1 MIKLKGIKK
10 IYATEERKV
19 HALKGITL
27 DMRPSEFVCVLGP
40 SGCGKTTLLNII
52 GGLDRYSSGD
62 LIIDGKSTK
71 NFTDE
76 DWDTYRSRKVGFVFQ
91 SYNLISHQTVLENVE
106 TALVI
111 SGIGKEER
119 RKRAIQALV
128 DVGLSEH
135 LRKTPRQLSGGE
147 MQRVAIA
154 RAIVND
160 PQMILADE
168 PTGALD
174 SENSVK
180 IMELLKK
187 IAKDRLVIT
196 VTHND
201 ELAKTYATRT
211 IKMKDG
217 EIVSDSAP
225 FKGDADQKTEDNKKR
240 SFMPYSLAA
249 RLSLKNLMGKKVRTT
264 LTSIASSIAI
274 IGISLVLACSN
285 GLNAFIDK
293 IQKDTMSSIPIT
305 VSTSTYDLTPQIEA
319 IFGYVSSTAKGENKK
334 EDKDKVFINH
344 TIKNLM
350 QAEGVTNEITE
361 HFLEYLKGIN
371 SNKVTYD
378 AVKNVQK
385 TVYKKLLMPVHAND
399 TRKEVNVL
407 EQNSG
412 KWSCLPPSLDTL
424 EEQYELVYGKYPTDK
439 TELLLVVDKNS
450 SISDTVLANY
460 LLDVYAVEESKTYYT
475 YEEILTNPY
484 INEYNLVLNDDY
496 FTQNED
502 GSFFEDKKVELAKHI
517 HTYYRNTTSEYSVKE
532 ELLANEFVKSIY
544 DSVRCYNIDP
554 REEDT
559 TSIKLK
565 IVGIIKLNE
574 DTQYGMFSS
583 PIAYTSALN
592 DYVIEEAVKSK
603 IVTAQ
608 LNSENKSVL
617 DGKAITGK
625 IGLNN
630 VLSKLGY
637 AKLPTEVKF
646 YPRTIKD
653 KDYLLEFLDKYNQ
666 ENGENPDITYVD
678 NVGAVIEVVR
688 VIVGG
693 ISTILLALTA
703 ISLIVSSIMIGI
715 ITYVSVIERTKEI
728 GILRSVGARK
738 KDVVRLFVTETGI
751 IGFISGVCGIILSVI
766 LIVPLNLLMAN
777 ITGVSGFVFLKWWN
791 YIAFIIGAVC
801 LTIVAGLIP
810 SLIAS
815 KKDPVKA
822 LRSE

>member
-10 IYATEERKV
+10 IYATDERKV

-62 LIIDGKSTK
+62 LVIDGKSTK
-71 NFTDE
+71 NFADE

-225 FKGDADQKTEDNKKR
+225 FKGNVEQKTEEKKKR

-264 LTSIASSIAI
+264 LTSVASSIAI

-305 VSTSTYDLTPQIEA
+305 VSANTYDLTPQIEA
-319 IFGYVSSTAKGENKK
+319 IFGYVSSTAKGENKNK
-334 EDKDKVFINH
+334 DKDKVFINH

-371 SNKVTYD
+371 TDKVTYD

-399 TRKEVNVL
+399 TRKEVNIL

-460 LLDVYAVEESKTYYT
+460 LLDVYAVEESKAYYT

-484 INEYNLVLNDDY
+484 VNEYNLVLNDDY
-496 FTQNED
+496 FTQNGD
-502 GSFFEDKKVELAKHI
+502 GSFTEDKKVELAKHI
-517 HTYYRNTTSEYSVKE
+517 HTYYRNDTSEYSVKE

-544 DSVRCYNIDP
+544 DRVKCYNIDP
-554 REEDT
+554 RVEDT

-583 PIAYTSALN
+583 PIAYTSQLN
-592 DYVIEEAVKSK
+592 DYIIEEAFKSK

-608 LNSENKSVL
+608 LEVTNKNLL
-617 DGKAITGK
+617 DGKAIESK
-625 IGLNN
+625 RGLNN
-630 VLSKLGY
+630 ALSKLGY
-637 AKLPTEVKF
+637 AKLPTDVKF

-653 KDYLLEFLDKYNQ
+653 KDYLLEFLDKYNE

-751 IGFISGVCGIILSVI
+751 IGFISGVCGLILTVI